1 MKTLLTAALLAAAL
15 PARAGFGFVWA
26 NDHDVAPLTPYTPAA
41 TFQYNSSGR
50 TNTVIHYY
58 PGYYEVRMP
67 GVMGPARDG
76 NVQVTAYGND
86 AAYCKVKRWDR
97 RSSSDASIL
106 VTCFDE
112 HGAPADSR
120 FTVLYHDEQI
130 DPVARAYVMLDRA
143 DRETWPSECCY
154 APPDRWTF
162 NPRSPGDPA
171 GDLWISSLGG
181 VGRYLVFIHG
191 WHELEA
197 NMLVTASGGSNA
209 RCNLTRVGHDS
220 AWATVGGFRIERHV
234 ASVSCHR
241 PGDAAI
247 NSSFTLAY
255 ANGRTLGHG
264 GAYLLTGV
272 TTSMM
277 EIEPPAN
284 RSANSAGGR
293 NFVRS
298 TGIGRYTARL
308 GGLAGSFSKSTAL
321 VTAVN
326 GGGEHCKVRGWSSD
340 TSDVLVNVAC
350 FGLDG
355 LPAHSGFSLHF
366 ATD

>member
-1 MKTLLTAALLAAAL
+1 VKTLLTAALLAAAL

-26 NDHDVAPLTPYTPAA
+26 NDADVAPLTPYTPAT
-41 TFQYNSSGR
+41 TFQFNSSGR

-67 GVMGPARDG
+67 GVMAPARDG
-76 NVQVTAYGND
+76 NVHVTAYGSD
-86 AAYCKVKRWDR
+86 AAYCKAKRWDR
-97 RSSSDASIL
+97 RNFGDVSIL
-106 VTCFDE
+106 VTCFDYR
-112 HGAPADSR
+112 GAPSDSR
-120 FTVLYHDEQI
+120 FTALYHDEQI

-143 DRETWPSECCY
+143 DRETWPAECCY

-171 GDLWISSLGG
+171 GDLWVSSSGR

-191 WHELEA
+191 WPEVEA
-197 NMLVTASGGSNA
+197 NMLVTATGGNNA
-209 RCNLTRVGHDS
+209 RCNLARVDHDS
-220 AWATVGGFRIERHV
+220 ARATVGGFRIERHV
-234 ASVSCHR
+234 AFVSCHR
-241 PGDAAI
+241 PGDAAV

-255 ANGRTLGHG
+255 ANGRTLGNG
-264 GAYLLTGV
+264 GAYLLTGG
-272 TTSMM
+272 TLPAT
-277 EIEPPAN
+277 EIETAAD

-298 TGIGRYTARL
+298 TGLGRYTARL
-308 GGLAGSFSKSTAL
+308 GALAGRFSRSTAL
-321 VTAVN
+321 VTAVSS
-326 GGGEHCKVRGWSSD
+326 GGEHCKVRGWSSD
-340 TSDVLVNVAC
+340 ASDVFVNLAC
-350 FGLDG
+350 FDRDG